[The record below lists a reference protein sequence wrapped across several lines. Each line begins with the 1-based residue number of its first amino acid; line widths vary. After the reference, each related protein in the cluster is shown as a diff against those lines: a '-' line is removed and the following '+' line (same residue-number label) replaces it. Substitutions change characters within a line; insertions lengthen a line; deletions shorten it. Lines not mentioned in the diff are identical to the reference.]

1 MARKHGGGLA
11 EASLGGA
18 ERAADHVAGAAAAG
32 RLGRGRSEFGG
43 SCRGVVSAPAP
54 LRDAEPCR
62 AAVAPGPAQALGAR
76 PGFRALAG
84 LLPLQHLQAGKQ
96 ARSGPLSL

>member
-11 EASLGGA
+11 GASLGGA

-32 RLGRGRSEFGG
+32 RLGRVRSELGG
-43 SCRGVVSAPAP
+43 SCRGVSALAP
-54 LRDAEPCR
+54 LRDAEPCS
-62 AAVAPGPAQALGAR
+62 AAVAPAPAQALGAR

-84 LLPLQHLQAGKQ
+84 LLP
-96 ARSGPLSL
+96 

>member
-11 EASLGGA
+11 GTSLGGA
-18 ERAADHVAGAAAAG
+18 ERAAGHVAGAAAAG
-32 RLGRGRSEFGG
+32 RLGKVRSELGG

-54 LRDAEPCR
+54 LRDAEPCS
-62 AAVAPGPAQALGAR
+62 AAVAPAPAQALGAC

-84 LLPLQHLQAGKQ
+84 VLPQQHLQAGERV
-96 ARSGPLSL
+96 RSGPLSL